1 MKGNANQG
9 KKDEGRN
16 EGKYR
21 GTKRRTLIKRNEGI
35 KGR

>member
-21 GTKRRTLIKRNEGI
+21 GTKRTLIKRNEGI